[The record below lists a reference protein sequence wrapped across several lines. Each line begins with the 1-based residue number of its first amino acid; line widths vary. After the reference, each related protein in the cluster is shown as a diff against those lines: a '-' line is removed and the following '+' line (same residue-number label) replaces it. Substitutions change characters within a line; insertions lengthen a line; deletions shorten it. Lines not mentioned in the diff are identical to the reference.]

1 MACRRDVDSCGRSGP
16 CRQWARAASQMAAA
30 MIAAIAASHGCRF
43 GVLLGGLKSAGNRG
57 GAIRGKII
65 ALLLTGVGLAACS
78 SAPGEPGFAGH
89 PIDCGL
95 GFAHS
100 DCAPGT
106 PGYRAAIAARE
117 AAAARDDADAAR
129 CQSFG
134 LKYGTPE
141 YAQCRMNIDNQR
153 AANFRAAVSAPPA
166 QPQPALQLP
175 TTTNCTTFGSS
186 YGYGGNMRSGS
197 INCTTQ

>member
-1 MACRRDVDSCGRSGP
+1 
-16 CRQWARAASQMAAA
+16 MAADT
-30 MIAAIAASHGCRF
+30 GCCS
-43 GVLLGGLKSAGNRG
+43 GGLKSGG
-57 GAIRGKII
+57 GAMRGKII
-65 ALLLTGVGLAACS
+65 VLLFVVLGLAACS

-117 AAAARDDADAAR
+117 AAAARDDGDAAR

-153 AANFRAAVSAPPA
+153 AANFRAAVSAPP
-166 QPQPALQLP
+166 PPAP
-175 TTTNCTTFGSS
+175 TTTNCTTFGSDS
-186 YGYGGNMRSGS
+186 GGYINRST
-197 INCTTQ
+197 NCTTR

>member
-1 MACRRDVDSCGRSGP
+1 M
-16 CRQWARAASQMAAA
+16 
-30 MIAAIAASHGCRF
+30 
-43 GVLLGGLKSAGNRG
+43 
-57 GAIRGKII
+57 RGKII
-65 ALLLTGVGLAACS
+65 ALLLAGVGLAACS

-89 PIDCGL
+89 PLDCGL

-106 PGYRAAIAARE
+106 PGYRAANAARE

-153 AANFRAAVSAPPA
+153 AANFRAAVSAPP
-166 QPQPALQLP
+166 PQPTRPAP
-175 TTTNCTTFGSS
+175 TSTNCTTFGSNN
-186 YGYGGNMRSGS
+186 GGTIQGS
-197 INCTTQ
+197 TNCMTQ